1 MSRSIQDDRIVS
13 KFKDVMKEMFL
24 PPVHRGRNGGRKW
37 AVVDL
42 DFCEY
47 IDTLIE
53 KYRLLDVLDKFAR
66 GDLLKGDGA
75 CLIITACTRPGRI
88 KKRFDYDV
96 FRVTIP
102 TVFEKNGYFVG
113 TMFEETYKDR
123 NGPPMCTSL
132 YHIRKDI
139 YDDMG
144 DPIEAFNLKWNLPDW
159 AARR

>member
-1 MSRSIQDDRIVS
+1 
-13 KFKDVMKEMFL
+13 
-24 PPVHRGRNGGRKW
+24 
-37 AVVDL
+37 VVDL

-102 TVFEKNGYFVG
+102 TVFER
-113 TMFEETYKDR
+113 MD
-123 NGPPMCTSL
+123 TSL
-132 YHIRKDI
+132 ERCLRRPIRI
-139 YDDMG
+139 GMVHLCAHRS
-144 DPIEAFNLKWNLPDW
+144 ITSERISMMIW
-159 AARR
+159 AIQSKRST